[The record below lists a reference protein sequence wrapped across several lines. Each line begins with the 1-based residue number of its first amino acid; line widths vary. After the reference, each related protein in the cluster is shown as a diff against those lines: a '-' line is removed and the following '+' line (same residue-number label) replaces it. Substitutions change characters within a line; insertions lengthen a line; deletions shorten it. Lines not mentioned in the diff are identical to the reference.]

1 MLANGTILEGYRVDS
16 VLGEGGMGTV
26 YRATQLSL
34 NRVVA
39 LKLLAA
45 ELSDDPGFRARFE
58 LEGRLQAGLDHQH
71 IVTVY
76 EAGRTEQGLFL
87 AMRLIDGPTL
97 KDLILGGQLDSRR
110 ALRILAQVAQ
120 ALDEAHAAGL
130 IHRDIKPQ
138 NILIGK
144 GDHAYLC
151 DFGLIKA
158 PGDSGLTATGQFM
171 GTIDY
176 VAPEQIQGDPAARA
190 SDCYSLC
197 TVLYEC
203 LTGQVPFARP
213 NEAATLHA
221 HLVEPPPRPSEARPD
236 LPAAI
241 DDVIASGMAKNP
253 DERPSSASELI
264 RLAQRAL
271 SAGGERPAPKT
282 RITQPDARTFQSARA
297 PATALSPTP
306 EAELTGARPVLHVSQ
321 ATRASASDTTAAAR
335 AAATAPTPTA
345 APDSAGAAVR
355 PRGGSAA
362 PIAVVLLLGVAAAAA
377 GFLIGHSG
385 KKSSHPQVLGSSAA
399 AGHIQL
405 RYPSSWQLSSAPTA
419 GSAASGVP
427 FDTPVTLTAPPPTAG
442 TLTAGEI
449 STATGPTLLPASLSA
464 HVQGGLPASRPVGL
478 RGLAA
483 ASYAGLRLAGQNG
496 TTTVYAVPNT
506 AGVATIVCSSASASF
521 MADCGRVA
529 ATLGLMGASA
539 FPLGANAAYARGL
552 SGELSGLQRS
562 VKAPLAALGSAR
574 TPAAQAA
581 AADQLARVYTA
592 VAAQLVRLSVS
603 PRDRVAHDRVV
614 AALRALSAGYAQ
626 AAAGARHT
634 KAAAYARGGR
644 QIAAAS
650 AALAAALQ
658 GLSTLGYKIS
668 SG

>member
-1 MLANGTILEGYRVDS
+1 MLERGTIVAGYRVDGI
-16 VLGEGGMGTV
+16 LGEGGMGTV

-45 ELSDDPGFRARFE
+45 ELSDDPGFRARFDQ
-58 LEGRLQAGLDHQH
+58 EGKLQAGLDHEH

-76 EAGRTEQGLFL
+76 EAGTTEQGLFL

-97 KDLILGGQLDSRR
+97 KDLIQDGRLDARH

-144 GDHAYLC
+144 SDHAYLA

-158 PGDSGLTATGQFM
+158 PGDTGLTATGQLM

-176 VAPEQIQGDPAARA
+176 VAPEQIQGDPATSAT
-190 SDCYSLC
+190 DCYALC
-197 TVLYEC
+197 AVLYEC

-213 NEAATLHA
+213 HEAATLHA
-221 HLVEPPPRPSEARPD
+221 HVIEPPPRPSEARPD

-241 DDVIASGMAKNP
+241 DEVIASGMAKEP
-253 DERPSSASELI
+253 DLRPSSASELI
-264 RLAQRAL
+264 RAASRAL
-271 SAGGERPAPKT
+271 SAGGERPAPET
-282 RITQPDARTFQSARA
+282 RITQPGARTSQSTRV
-297 PATALSPTP
+297 PVTALSPTP
-306 EAELTGARPVLHVSQ
+306 DAELTGARPVLYGSE
-321 ATRASASDTTAAAR
+321 ATRASASDTTAAAG

-345 APDSAGAAVR
+345 APDSTGAAVR

-362 PIAVVLLLGVAAAAA
+362 PIAVVLVLGVAAIGA

-385 KKSSHPQVLGSSAA
+385 RSSHPQVLGSSAA

-405 RYPSSWQLSSAPTA
+405 GYPSSWRLSSAPAA
-419 GSAASGVP
+419 GSAAFGVP
-427 FDTPVTLTAPPPTAG
+427 FDTPITLTSPPPTAG

-464 HVQGGLPASRPVGL
+464 RVEGGLPASHPVSLG
-478 RGLAA
+478 GLAA
-483 ASYAGLRLAGQNG
+483 ASYAPLRLRGQTD
-496 TTTVYAVPNT
+496 TTMVYAVPST

-552 SGELSGLQRS
+552 SGLQRS
-562 VKAPLAALGSAR
+562 VKAPLASLGSAR
-574 TPAAQAA
+574 TPAAQAGA
-581 AADQLARVYTA
+581 AAQLARVYTA

-626 AAAGARHT
+626 AAAGARYG
-634 KAAAYARGGR
+634 KSAVYARAGR

-650 AALAAALQ
+650 TALAAAFQ
-658 GLSTLGYKIS
+658 VLSTLGYKIS
-668 SG
+668 SR